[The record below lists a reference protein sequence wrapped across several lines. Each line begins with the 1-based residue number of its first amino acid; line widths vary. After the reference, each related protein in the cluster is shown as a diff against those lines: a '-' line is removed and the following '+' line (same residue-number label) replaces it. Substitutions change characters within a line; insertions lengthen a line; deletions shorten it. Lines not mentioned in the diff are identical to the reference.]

1 MGHTRKRH
9 YDQYSLAY
17 KLNAILLASPADIL
31 AKDVAD
37 TLGIHPIM
45 LYRWCMEH
53 RKGTLFTHPLMK
65 NNQLDKKPDKRPKE
79 KPPASPEKLELAK
92 ANARIKKLEKQ
103 LIRSQEDIEILKKF
117 ERFLKDNP

>member
-17 KLNAILLASPADIL
+17 KLNAILLASPQNVL
-31 AKDVAD
+31 ATDVAES
-37 TLGIHPIM
+37 LGIHPIM

-53 RKGTLFTHPLMK
+53 RKGTLFAQPLMK
-65 NNQLDKKPDKRPKE
+65 NNDIEKPKKEKKPPSPDKV
-79 KPPASPEKLELAK
+79 ELAK

-103 LIRSQEDIEILKKF
+103 LARSEEDVEILKKF
-117 ERFLKDNP
+117 ERFLKENR

>member
-17 KLNAILLASPADIL
+17 KLNAILLASTPDIL
-31 AKDVAD
+31 TKDVAK

-53 RKGTLFTHPLMK
+53 RKGSLFTLPLMK
-65 NNQLDKKPDKRPKE
+65 NNQIEKPPKE
-79 KPPASPEKLELAK
+79 KKSVTPEKAELAK

-103 LIRSQEDIEILKKF
+103 LARSQEDIEILKKF
-117 ERFLKDNP
+117 ERFLKENP

>member
-17 KLNAILLASPADIL
+17 KLNAILLASKQNVL
-31 AKDVAD
+31 AKDVAE

-53 RKGTLFTHPLMK
+53 RQGTLFTQPLMK
-65 NNQLDKKPDKRPKE
+65 NNHIDKPKKEKKPI
-79 KPPASPEKLELAK
+79 SPEKIELAK

-103 LIRSQEDIEILKKF
+103 LARSQEDVEILKKF
-117 ERFLKDNP
+117 EQFLKENPP

>member
-17 KLNAILLASPADIL
+17 KLNAILLASSPDVL
-31 AKDVAD
+31 AKDVAE

-53 RKGTLFTHPLMK
+53 RKGALFAQPLMK
-65 NNQLDKKPDKRPKE
+65 NNEVEKPKREKKPV
-79 KPPASPEKLELAK
+79 PPERAELAK

-103 LIRSQEDIEILKKF
+103 LARSQEDVEILKKF
-117 ERFLKDNP
+117 EQFLKENP

>member
-17 KLNAILLASPADIL
+17 KLNAILLASPQDTL
-31 AKDVAD
+31 AKDVAE

-45 LYRWCMEH
+45 LYRWCMEY
-53 RKGTLFTHPLMK
+53 REGTLFAKPIMK
-65 NNQLDKKPDKRPKE
+65 NNNEKRSPSE
-79 KPPASPEKLELAK
+79 KAELAK

-103 LIRSQEDIEILKKF
+103 LARSQEDVEILKKF
-117 ERFLKDNP
+117 EQFLKENP

>member
-17 KLNAILLASPADIL
+17 KLQAILLASQQGVL
-31 AKDVAD
+31 AKDVAGS
-37 TLGIHPIM
+37 LGIHPIM

-53 RKGTLFTHPLMK
+53 RKGSLFTQPLMK
-65 NNQLDKKPDKRPKE
+65 NNQIENPPKLKKVI
-79 KPPASPEKLELAK
+79 SPEKLELAK

-103 LIRSQEDIEILKKF
+103 LSRSEEDIDILKKF
-117 ERFLKDNP
+117 ERFTKGNL

>member
-17 KLNAILLASPADIL
+17 KLNAILLASQQDIL
-31 AKDVAD
+31 AKEVASS
-37 TLGIHPIM
+37 LGIHPIM

-53 RKGTLFTHPLMK
+53 RKGSLFTHPLMK
-65 NNQLDKKPDKRPKE
+65 NHQMEKPSKEKKPVNIE
-79 KPPASPEKLELAK
+79 TLELAK

-103 LIRSQEDIEILKKF
+103 LARSEEDVEILKKF
-117 ERFLKDNP
+117 ERFSKENP

>member
-17 KLNAILLASPADIL
+17 KLNAILLASPANVL

-53 RKGTLFTHPLMK
+53 RKGTLFNQPLMK
-65 NNQLDKKPDKRPKE
+65 NNEIEKPVRQKKPDN
-79 KPPASPEKLELAK
+79 PEKLELIK

-103 LIRSQEDIEILKKF
+103 LARSQEDVEILKKF
-117 ERFLKDNP
+117 ERFLKENPS

>member
-17 KLNAILLASPADIL
+17 KLNAILLASSSDVL
-31 AKDVAD
+31 AKDVAE

-53 RKGTLFTHPLMK
+53 RKGALFSQPLMK
-65 NNQLDKKPDKRPKE
+65 NNHID
-79 KPPASPEKLELAK
+79 KPPKTKKVISPEKLELAK

-103 LIRSQEDIEILKKF
+103 LARSEEDIEILKKF
-117 ERFLKDNP
+117 ERFLKENPS

>member
-17 KLNAILLASPADIL
+17 KLNAILLASPPDIL
-31 AKDVAD
+31 AIDVANS
-37 TLGIHPIM
+37 LGIHPIM

-53 RKGTLFTHPLMK
+53 RKGSLFTQPLMK
-65 NNQLDKKPDKRPKE
+65 NNQIE
-79 KPPASPEKLELAK
+79 KPPKLKKVISAEKLELAK

-103 LIRSQEDIEILKKF
+103 LARSEEDVEILKKF
-117 ERFLKDNP
+117 ERFLKENQ